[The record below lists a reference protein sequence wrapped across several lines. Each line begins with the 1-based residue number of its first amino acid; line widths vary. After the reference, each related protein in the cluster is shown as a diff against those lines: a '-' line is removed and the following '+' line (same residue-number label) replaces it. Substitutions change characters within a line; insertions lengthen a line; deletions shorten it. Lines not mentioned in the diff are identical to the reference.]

1 MAITGALAAGATWAQ
16 QSAEQ
21 GANQPALMEIIV
33 TAQKREQNI
42 QDVPIS
48 VIALSAQQ
56 LQDAGR
62 QRHQELAGVDTG
74 PDRYFHHL

>member
-1 MAITGALAAGATWAQ
+1 MANRSVRLRRVVIPVLAICGAGAAGLSWAQ
-16 QSAEQ
+16 QAT
-21 GANQPALMEIIV
+21 NQPVLTEIIV

-56 LQDAGR
+56 LKDAGVTDIKNL
-62 QRHQELAGVDTG
+62 QC
-74 PDRYFHHL
+74 